1 MTNAAKGEVMPEPV
15 NLREFEPNDAD
26 ICLRIATRIE
36 RRNPESREDR
46 LIITA
51 LRFLAQRIQ
60 TESSR

>member
-1 MTNAAKGEVMPEPV
+1 MPEPV